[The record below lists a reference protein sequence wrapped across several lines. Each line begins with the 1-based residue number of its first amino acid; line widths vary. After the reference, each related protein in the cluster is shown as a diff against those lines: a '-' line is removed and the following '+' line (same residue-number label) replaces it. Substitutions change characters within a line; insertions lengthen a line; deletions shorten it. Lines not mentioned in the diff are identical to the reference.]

1 MEEKIKYSLYI
12 LGSGLILM
20 FLFLGLYENY
30 TNSEEE
36 FNRNRQ
42 KEIAEKNTIE
52 FNRQLEL
59 NKIKEEERIKNGQLR
74 SEYADK
80 DESIYQQLWRSYY
93 DAIAIQERLNPRKRR
108 QDMPLRYWKYLTEM
122 K

>member
-1 MEEKIKYSLYI
+1 MYDMKRHYGFYYDMKNITEVTL
-12 LGSGLILM
+12 
-20 FLFLGLYENY
+20 
-30 TNSEEE
+30 TN
-36 FNRNRQ
+36 
-42 KEIAEKNTIE
+42 
-52 FNRQLEL
+52 
-59 NKIKEEERIKNGQLR
+59 EEERIKNGQLR

-93 DAIAIQERLNPRKRR
+93 DAIAIRERLNPRKRR